1 MKEALIKA
9 LKELGRVVVLALIP
23 MAIPMLEK
31 WEIDWKLLL
40 VVGIIALLRGID
52 KYLHELGKEEEDEN
66 LILGL
71 TRF

>member
-52 KYLHELGKEEEDEN
+52 KYLHELAPEGEAG
-66 LILGL
+66 GL